1 MGPAL
6 LNRYPVP
13 IASMAEITH
22 QEVRLRFLCAAL
34 KLWRGSPGCV
44 FQKLKLGYRTTDA
57 VLVWVSSHCP
67 GGRASVPLRWT
78 PANRRT
84 ESLQMRY

>member
-34 KLWRGSPGCV
+34 KLWRAARDAFFKNSNWGIALPTPYL
-44 FQKLKLGYRTTDA
+44 FGYRRTA
-57 VLVWVSSHCP
+57 LVAELPSHFAGP
-67 GGRASVPLRWT
+67 RQTVGLSHFK
-78 PANRRT
+78 
-84 ESLQMRY
+84 